1 MIKFHH
7 NMNRLTRLAALAA
20 LPWAFLLATGCE
32 LRQAMYDQPKYTS
45 LQESNFFTNRMASR
59 PLVEGTVARGF
70 LQDDNHLYEGRIDG
84 MMVDSFPFEI
94 TTEVMNRGQERYNIF
109 CSPCHGYDGNG
120 YGMIIR
126 RGFKQPTSFHDQRLV
141 DSPEG
146 YFYNVIKNGYGV
158 MMNYAAQIPVED
170 RWAIIAYIRA
180 LQFGQRASL
189 DDVPENF
196 RAELEVGH

>member
-1 MIKFHH
+1 
-7 NMNRLTRLAALAA
+7 
-20 LPWAFLLATGCE
+20 
-32 LRQAMYDQPKYTS
+32 
-45 LQESNFFTNRMASR
+45 MASR

-70 LQDDNHLYEGRIDG
+70 LQDDAHLYEGRIDG
-84 MMVDSFPFEI
+84 SMVDSFPFEI
-94 TTEVMNRGQERYNIF
+94 TTEVMNRGHERYDIF

-126 RGFKQPTSFHDQRLV
+126 RGFKQPASFHDQRLV

-146 YFYNVIKNGYGV
+146 YYYNVIKNGFGV

-180 LQFGQRASL
+180 LQYGQRGSIE
-189 DDVPENF
+189 DVPENL
-196 RAELEVGH
+196 RAELEAEL